1 MSLKEEACEMREN
14 QKPTGIKKLWSAS
27 VYSAQGLKS
36 CYQSEYAFRLEVW
49 LAVIL
54 VPIAYWLGETSV
66 EKVLLIIPIFLVLI
80 VEMINSAIEAVVDR
94 VGNEHH
100 ELSGFAKDIAS
111 AAVLFSLITFL
122 ITWIIILL

>member
-1 MSLKEEACEMREN
+1 MSLKEEASKMREN

-49 LAVIL
+49 LAVVL
-54 VPIAYWLGETSV
+54 LPIAYWLGETSA

-80 VEMINSAIEAVVDR
+80 IEMINSAIEAVVDR
-94 VGNEHH
+94 VGDEYH

>member
-1 MSLKEEACEMREN
+1 MSLKEEVCEMREN

-49 LAVIL
+49 FAVVL
-54 VPIAYWLGETSV
+54 LPIAYWLGETSA

-80 VEMINSAIEAVVDR
+80 IEMINSAIEAVVDR
-94 VGNEHH
+94 VGDEYH

>member
-49 LAVIL
+49 LAVVL
-54 VPIAYWLGETSV
+54 LPIAYWLGETSA

-80 VEMINSAIEAVVDR
+80 IEMINSAIEAVVDR
-94 VGNEHH
+94 VGDEYH